1 MENLTFEVDDL
12 ILSKTLQA
20 ILDLLDECIFIV
32 DKQGNIIFFN
42 RANEELDNLK
52 REDIIGRHFTECFNI
67 IEHNSATLQVL
78 SKKIP
83 VVDLYQEYTTISGNL
98 IISVSSSYPLTHH
111 GEFMGAMTITKNIYR
126 FKKLMG
132 IISDAEKPIKFN
144 PADSYTF
151 EQIIGE
157 SRSLVNCIH
166 IARKAAKAKSSILI
180 YGDTGTGKE
189 LFAQSVH
196 HASGRKG
203 PFISLNCAAIPETL
217 LESIL
222 FGTAKGAFTGAI
234 ERQGLFEEATNGTL
248 LLDEINSM
256 NFSQQAKLLRVLE
269 TGRIRKV
276 GENKEREI
284 NVRVLSAMNISP
296 IKAVEQGILRRDL
309 FYRLSVINIRIPPL
323 RERKEDIPLLTK
335 FFINY
340 YNNLINCKVQA
351 VSSEVTELFMQYDWP
366 GNVRELRHV
375 IEYAMNMVEDEE
387 IIVREHLSSL
397 FNEQINQCHS
407 NENIL
412 SFTRAPKGRKMET
425 LKNIVE
431 GVEIETIQGVLQEV
445 NGNVNEAARRMGLSR
460 QNLDY
465 KLKKYQ
471 LFHGKDLDTQGN

>member
-1 MENLTFEVDDL
+1 MKNLIFEVDD
-12 ILSKTLQA
+12 IIFSKTLQV
-20 ILDLLDECIFIV
+20 ILDLLDECIMVV
-32 DKQGNIIFFN
+32 DKQGKIIFYN
-42 RANEELDNLK
+42 QANEKLDNQK
-52 REDIIGRHFTECFNI
+52 REDIIGRHFTECFSI
-67 IEHNSATLQVL
+67 IDHTSVTLQVL
-78 SKKIP
+78 SKKMP
-83 VVDLYQEYTTISGNL
+83 VVDLYQDYTTTSGTRV
-98 IISVSSSYPLTHH
+98 ISVSSSYPLSHN
-111 GEFMGAMTITKNIYR
+111 GEFMGALTITKNIYR
-126 FKKLMG
+126 FKKLMH

-144 PADSYTF
+144 SAVNYTF

-157 SRSLVNCIH
+157 SKALKSCIH
-166 IARKAAKAKSSILI
+166 IARKAAKTNSSILI

-196 HASGRKG
+196 NASGRKG
-203 PFISLNCAAIPETL
+203 PFISLNCAAIPESL

-256 NFSQQAKLLRVLE
+256 NSSQQAKLLRVLE

-309 FYRLSVINIRIPPL
+309 FYRLSVVNIRIPPL
-323 RERKEDIPLLTK
+323 RERKEDIPLLTN
-335 FFINY
+335 FFITY
-340 YNNLINCKVQA
+340 YNNLINCKVRA
-351 VSSEVTELFMQYDWP
+351 VSPEVAELFMQYDWP

-375 IEYAMNMVEDEE
+375 MEYAMNMVEDEE
-387 IIVREHLSSL
+387 IIGREHLSAL
-397 FNEQINQCHS
+397 FNEQINQYQPEEETSSSVKAHKS
-407 NENIL
+407 L
-412 SFTRAPKGRKMET
+412 KTAT
-425 LKNIVE
+425 LKTIIE
-431 GVEIETIQGVLQEV
+431 GVEVETIRRVLQES

-465 KLKKYQ
+465 KLKKYK
-471 LFHGKDLDTQGN
+471 LFHE

>member
-1 MENLTFEVDDL
+1 MKNLIFEVDDL
-12 ILSKTLQA
+12 MLSKTLQVV
-20 ILDLLDECIFIV
+20 LDLLDECILIV
-32 DKQGNIIFFN
+32 NKQGNIIFYN
-42 RANEELDNLK
+42 RASEELDNLK
-52 REDIIGRHFTECFNI
+52 REDVIGHHITECYKLNDQT
-67 IEHNSATLQVL
+67 SATLQVL
-78 SKKIP
+78 IKKLP
-83 VVDLYQEYTTISGNL
+83 VLDLFQDYSTFSGYRV
-98 IISVSSSYPLTHH
+98 ISVSSSYPLMHN
-111 GEFMGAMTITKNIYR
+111 GEFMGALTITKNIYR
-126 FKKLMG
+126 FKKLMD
-132 IISDAEKPIKFN
+132 IISDAERPIKFN
-144 PADSYTF
+144 SADNYTF

-157 SRSLVNCIH
+157 SRALMNCIH
-166 IARKAAKAKSSILI
+166 IARKAAKANSSILI

-248 LLDEINSM
+248 FLDEINSM
-256 NFSQQAKLLRVLE
+256 NSSQQAKLLRVLE

-284 NVRVLSAMNISP
+284 NVRVLSALNISP

-309 FYRLSVINIRIPPL
+309 FYRLSVVNIRIPPL

-340 YNNLINCKVQA
+340 YNNLINCKVRV
-351 VSSEVTELFMQYDWP
+351 VSSEVAELFMQYDWP

-375 IEYAMNMVEDEE
+375 MEYAMNMVEDEE
-387 IIVREHLSSL
+387 IIDREHLSAL
-397 FNEQINQCHS
+397 FNEQINQYHPDEKIS
-407 NENIL
+407 
-412 SFTRAPKGRKMET
+412 SFTMTPKSMKTGT
-425 LKNIVE
+425 LKTIIE
-431 GVEIETIQGVLQEV
+431 GVEMETIQEVLREV

-465 KLKKYQ
+465 KLKKYNY
-471 LFHGKDLDTQGN
+471 FMHKI